1 MKRFRIK
8 VLIPSDEFDNHYRVI
23 HHRIATQTY
32 LETIERMDIHRIL
45 QLRLEYGR
53 LPFVSMF
60 RSNIGRQKEI
70 DNFYVKTPTPTG
82 VQAEILV
89 ELAHKLDIDLIVF
102 HDGRHLTYDN
112 VGKRLKRSEL
122 SEIHEEAD
130 RFKEILED
138 FKQFL

>member
-8 VLIPSDEFDNHYRVI
+8 VLIRSDEVSDHYRVI
-23 HHRIATQTY
+23 HHYPSTQTY

-53 LPFVSMF
+53 LPFVS
-60 RSNIGRQKEI
+60 RDRRNIGRQKEI
-70 DNFYVKTPTPTG
+70 GSFYVKTPTPSG
-82 VQAEILV
+82 IQAEILV

-112 VGKRLKRSEL
+112 VGNKLKRSER

-130 RFKEILED
+130 LFKEFFDD
-138 FKQFL
+138 FKQLL